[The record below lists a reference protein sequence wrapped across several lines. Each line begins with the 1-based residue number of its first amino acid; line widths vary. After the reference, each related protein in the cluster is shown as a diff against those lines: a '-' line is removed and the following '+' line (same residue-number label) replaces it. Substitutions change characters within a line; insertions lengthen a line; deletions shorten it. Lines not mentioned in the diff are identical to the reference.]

1 MAQKQHTWMQ
11 RVIQMAEQ
19 IEVYHGKTADFEAN
33 AGGELTVPLCELRE
47 SYVVE
52 EIGVRLSEEIS
63 RLNDLE
69 HCGCAVQ
76 EVSAGVG
83 ETAERT
89 VRVPLFF
96 GK

>member
-1 MAQKQHTWMQ
+1 MQ
-11 RVIQMAEQ
+11 E
-19 IEVYHGKTADFEAN
+19 
-33 AGGELTVPLCELRE
+33 GELTVPLCELRE

-76 EVSAGVG
+76 EDVDRLTGYLREWEKQLRERCG
-83 ETAERT
+83 YRFFREIIWKYFWRT
-89 VRVPLFF
+89 VARC
-96 GK
+96 GSSC